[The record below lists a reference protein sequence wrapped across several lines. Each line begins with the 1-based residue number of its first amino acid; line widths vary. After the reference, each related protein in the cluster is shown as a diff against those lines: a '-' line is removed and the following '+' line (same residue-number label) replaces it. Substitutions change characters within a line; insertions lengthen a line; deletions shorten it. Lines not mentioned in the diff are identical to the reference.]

1 MRGKQ
6 KLYSVIFICLLLICA
21 IGILIFKQYGD
32 WKNAFS
38 KKEYTVQTN
47 TTRTLS
53 LKTKEFHSNVTI
65 GGIGD
70 ILIHDWVYEDAK
82 TKDGYN
88 FKPIFQNVK
97 AMMQKPDLLIANQE
111 STPGGAQLGVSS
123 YPSFNSPYEIVD
135 AIKDAGVDFVTTA
148 NNHALDKGERGL
160 LSALSYYDKVHLPH
174 VGTFKSKEDQDTLRI
189 ETINGIKIAVLSYT
203 YGTNGIPVPEGK
215 DYLVNL
221 IDRDKIL
228 AELKKARSQADVVIL
243 SMHWGIEYQ
252 RQPNEEQKQLAKLF
266 TDGGADIILG
276 SHPHVL
282 QPIEKMHTEDGRD
295 ALVVY
300 SLGNFISG
308 QMWDYKDI
316 GGMVEIKVSKDVT
329 SSGKSI
335 KLEDVQF
342 YPTFVY
348 NQKLK
353 NYRLYPL
360 QDAYANGMAD
370 HSYNEIMQHMMSGL
384 KK

>member
-6 KLYSVIFICLLLICA
+6 KLAGFLLIVLLVL
-21 IGILIFKQYGD
+21 IGILSFKQYDD
-32 WKNAFS
+32 WKSAFS
-38 KKEYTVQTN
+38 RKTHAVANN
-47 TTRTLS
+47 TSRTLNVN
-53 LKTKEFHSNVTI
+53 TKEFHSSAVI

-82 TKDGYN
+82 TKSGYD

-97 AMMQKPDLLIANQE
+97 SIMQKPDILIANQE

-123 YPSFNSPYEIVD
+123 YPCFNSPYEIVD
-135 AIKDAGVDFVTTA
+135 AVMDAGVDFVTTA
-148 NNHALDKGERGL
+148 NNHALDKGETGL
-160 LSALSYYDKVHLPH
+160 LSALSYYDTVHLPH

-189 ETINGIKIAVLSYT
+189 ENVNGIKIAVLSYT

-221 IDRDKIL
+221 IDKDKIL
-228 AELKKARSQADVVIL
+228 TELKKAREQADVVVL
-243 SMHWGIEYQ
+243 SLHWGIEYQ

-282 QPIEKMHTEDGRD
+282 QPIQRLHTKDGRD
-295 ALVVY
+295 AVVVY

-316 GGMVEIKVSKDVT
+316 GGMFEVKVSKDVS
-329 SSGKSI
+329 SSGSSI

-342 YPTFVY
+342 FPTFVH

-360 QDAYANGMAD
+360 QDAYAKGMAD
-370 HSYNEIMQHMMSGL
+370 HSYEEIMAHMMSGI
-384 KK
+384 K

>member
-6 KLYSVIFICLLLICA
+6 RLAGILLLCLLVL
-21 IGILIFKQYGD
+21 IGILTFKQYD
-32 WKNAFS
+32 EWKNAFS
-38 KKEYTVQTN
+38 KKTHTVVSN
-47 TTRTLS
+47 TTRSLS
-53 LKTKEFHSNVTI
+53 VKTKEFHSSAVI

-82 TKDGYN
+82 TANGYD

-97 AMMQKPDLLIANQE
+97 TMLQKPDFLIANQE
-111 STPGGAQLGVSS
+111 STPGGTQLGVSS
-123 YPSFNSPYEIVD
+123 YPCFNSPYEIVD
-135 AIKDAGVDFVTTA
+135 AIMDAGVDFVTTA
-148 NNHALDKGERGL
+148 NNHALDKGEKGL

-174 VGTFKSKEDQDTLRI
+174 VGTFKSKEDQETLRI
-189 ETINGIKIAVLSYT
+189 ENVNGIKIAILSYT

-221 IDRDKIL
+221 IDKDKIL
-228 AELKKARSQADVVIL
+228 AELKKARMQADVVVL

-252 RQPNEEQKQLAKLF
+252 RQPNEEQKQLAQLF

-282 QPIEKMHTEDGRD
+282 QPIQKLHTKDGRD
-295 ALVVY
+295 AVVIY

-316 GGMVEIKVSKDVT
+316 GGMFEVKVSKDVT
-329 SSGKSI
+329 TSGKSI

-348 NQKLK
+348 NHKFK

-360 QDAYANGMAD
+360 QEAFEKGMAD
-370 HSYNEIMQHMMSGL
+370 HSYQQIMQHMMGGI
-384 KK
+384 K